1 MSKILKLDEI
11 VYAKKKITD
20 IDDKIKTLDNM
31 LQTLYTKLGDG
42 KISSVVKDMEDII
55 ITYEL
60 EKLEL
65 EKMIR
70 NVNNIFLLKSSFKT
84 KDYHKA
90 GQTLHQLCDKP
101 RAGVQG

>member
-70 NVNNIFLLKSSFKT
+70 QENK
-84 KDYHKA
+84 
-90 GQTLHQLCDKP
+90 
-101 RAGVQG
+101 